1 MAVRGGDTIIW
12 ISLGII
18 GICGAFLVKTQLLAV
33 RNAARVTRQEKT
45 AELISQ
51 HTEDAL
57 KLDTLRELAFG
68 ANQDIRNAALKI
80 IVERAGQDST
90 YQILLQNV
98 ASKHIA
104 TRDQALVTIKYLSL
118 GPARTATH
126 SFATL
131 KVIITCLCDM
141 INKNNTCQEGQ
152 DTNFEE
158 RQRPEKDALYILYS
172 GMCSNSIRE
181 ALRAGLVSR
190 WLAKYPFGGPKSP
203 ESRKVEIVQSLRAGR
218 SEDFMMRRILIA
230 IDSEPEGRK
239 QLRNHH
245 LLGSVIG
252 ETPDDDDDGDV
263 LMMGGEEVA
272 GHNGGRLRYQ
282 GSRVHEESLE
292 EQALRRRRREAM
304 VISDDGAP
312 LGRDNIIQGQ
322 AYHD

>member
-18 GICGAFLVKTQLLAV
+18 GVCGGFLVRTQLLAV
-33 RNAARVTRQEKT
+33 RNAARVTRQEKIP
-45 AELISQ
+45 ELISQ

-80 IVERAGQDST
+80 IAERTGQDST

-98 ASKHIA
+98 ASQHVVI
-104 TRDQALVTIKYLSL
+104 RDQALVTLKYLSQ
-118 GPARTATH
+118 GPARAATH
-126 SFATL
+126 SFATMKL
-131 KVIITCLCDM
+131 IITCLCDM
-141 INKNNTCQEGQ
+141 TNKNNACQEGQ

-158 RQRPEKDALYILYS
+158 RQKPEKDALYILYS
-172 GMCSNSIRE
+172 GICNNNTRE
-181 ALRAGLVSR
+181 ALRAGLVNR
-190 WLAKYPFGGPKSP
+190 WLAEYPFGGPKSP
-203 ESRKVEIVQSLRAGR
+203 ESRKVEIVQSLRTSR
-218 SEDFMMRRILIA
+218 SDDYMMNRILLA
-230 IDSEPEGRK
+230 VDSEPEGRK
-239 QLRNHH
+239 QLRKYH

-252 ETPDDDDDGDV
+252 ETPDDDDDGDIF
-263 LMMGGEEVA
+263 MIGGEEVA
-272 GHNGGRLRYQ
+272 GHSSARLRHQ
-282 GSRVHEESLE
+282 GSRIHEESLE

-322 AYHD
+322 SYHH

>member
-18 GICGAFLVKTQLLAV
+18 GVCGALLVRTQLLAV
-33 RNAARVTRQEKT
+33 RNAARVTRQEKIP
-45 AELISQ
+45 ELISQ

-68 ANQDIRNAALKI
+68 ANQDIRYAAVKI
-80 IVERAGQDST
+80 IAERAAQDST
-90 YQILLQNV
+90 YQTLLQNV
-98 ASKHIA
+98 ASKNAA
-104 TRDQALVTIKYLSL
+104 TRDQALATLVYLSQ

-126 SFATL
+126 SFATI
-131 KVIITCLCDM
+131 KVIISCLCDM
-141 INKNNTCQEGQ
+141 TNKNKVCQEGQ

-158 RQRPEKDALYILYS
+158 RQKPEKDALYILYF
-172 GMCSNSIRE
+172 GLCRNNIRE
-181 ALRAGLVSR
+181 VLRAGLVSR
-190 WLAKYPFGGPKSP
+190 WLAEYPFGGPNTP
-203 ESRKVEIVQSLRAGR
+203 ESRKVEIVQSLRTGR
-218 SEDFMMRRILIA
+218 SDDFMMNRILFA

-239 QLRNHH
+239 QLRKHH

-252 ETPDDDDDGDV
+252 ESPDDDDDGDI
-263 LMMGGEEVA
+263 LMIGGEEVA
-272 GHNGGRLRYQ
+272 GHSSGRLRHH
-282 GSRVHEESLE
+282 GSRIHEESLE

>member
-1 MAVRGGDTIIW
+1 MAARGGDTIIW
-12 ISLGII
+12 VSLGII

-33 RNAARVTRQEKT
+33 RDAARVTRQEKT
-45 AELISQ
+45 PELISQ

-80 IVERAGQDST
+80 IVERAGQDSV

-98 ASKHIA
+98 ACKDTA
-104 TRDQALVTIKYLSL
+104 TRDQALVTLKYLSL
-118 GPARTATH
+118 SPAREITH
-126 SFATL
+126 SFATM
-131 KVIITCLCDM
+131 KVIITCLRDM
-141 INKNNTCQEGQ
+141 INKNTCQEGQ
-152 DTNFEE
+152 ETNFEE
-158 RQRPEKDALYILYS
+158 RQTPEKDALYILYS
-172 GMCSNSIRE
+172 GMCSGSIRD
-181 ALRAGLVSR
+181 AIRAGLVSR
-190 WLAKYPFGGPKSP
+190 WLAKYPFGGPQSS
-203 ESRKVEIVQSLRAGR
+203 ESRKVEIVQNLRAGR

-239 QLRNHH
+239 QLRNCH

-263 LMMGGEEVA
+263 LMIGGEEVA
-272 GHNGGRLRYQ
+272 GHSTGTVRHQ
-282 GSRVHEESLE
+282 SSRIPEESLE

-312 LGRDNIIQGQ
+312 LGRENMIQGQ